1 MTFQLV
7 AYQLLDENIS
17 PDIAKVF
24 GFLKIA
30 IFHIFLWIIW
40 LFTIYRSL
48 LSQLNLQI

>member
-24 GFLKIA
+24 GFLKFA
-30 IFHIFLWIIW
+30 IFHIFLE
-40 LFTIYRSL
+40 LFDYSL
-48 LSQLNLQI
+48 SLDLFWVN